1 MKPTLIAT
9 AAALILTSLAG
20 PSLAQMKMDHSG
32 HGMNMSTDAEAP
44 EATGSTAAFEAA
56 ATKMHESMGI
66 DYTGE
71 ADVDFVR
78 GMIPHHQGAIDMA
91 RIELQYGTDPEI
103 RALAETIIAA
113 QEKEIAEM
121 EAWLAAKGK

>member
-1 MKPTLIAT
+1 MKPTPIAT
-9 AAALILTSLAG
+9 AAALILACLAG
-20 PSLAQMKMDHSG
+20 PGLAETEMDHSG
-32 HGMNMSTDAEAP
+32 HGGMDMSTDAATP
-44 EATGSTAAFEAA
+44 EGSTAAFEAA
-56 ATKMHESMGI
+56 AMKMHENMGI
-66 DYTGE
+66 AYTGE
-71 ADVDFVR
+71 TDVDFVR

-91 RIELQYGTDPEI
+91 RVELQYGTDPEI

>member
-1 MKPTLIAT
+1 MKPTLTAT
-9 AAALILTSLAG
+9 AAALILAGFAG

-32 HGMNMSTDAEAP
+32 HDMKMSTDAATAD
-44 EATGSTAAFEAA
+44 ATGSTAAFEAA

-66 DYTGE
+66 DYSGE

-91 RIELQYGTDPEI
+91 RIELEYGADPEI

-113 QEKEIAEM
+113 QEKEIADM